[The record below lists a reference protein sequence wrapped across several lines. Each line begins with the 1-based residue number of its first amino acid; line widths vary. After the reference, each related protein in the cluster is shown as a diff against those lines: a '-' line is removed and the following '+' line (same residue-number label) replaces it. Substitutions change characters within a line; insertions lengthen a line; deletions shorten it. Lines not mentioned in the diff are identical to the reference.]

1 NVDCG
6 VLHECQLVDV
16 PCIDGICPPIPQCV
30 QMIQQ
35 RESPLKCPEGE
46 PYKISGKNLTLS
58 CTCQHQR
65 TLLEYRAREAGIS
78 SDKVFLPEC
87 DIEGSF
93 IPTQCHPG
101 TLTCWCVDPHGIE
114 VAGTRVSSPAKP
126 NCQKPLVCPAMN
138 CNLACLHGYQLNS
151 SGCPICSCRD
161 PCEEVTCSS
170 TSEECRIVH
179 VACVGE
185 PCPPLPVCLPKLENP
200 CPTGSPLT
208 VNETLVECG
217 PQGQSCPSSHKCHL
231 SPLGEYALCC
241 PKPRDVCY
249 HDRDPGVC
257 EGSIQ
262 RWHFNADKNRCEK
275 FRFGGC
281 GGNLNNFD
289 SEDECRRAC
298 PKLTS
303 CQKIRRKN
311 FIFAEKDKKITFL
324 PKCDRLTGEWLPEQ
338 CLEELGV
345 CWCVTSSGDQVPET
359 LTRGAPT
366 CQKTSRTGRLLNL
379 EFDPSRP
386 TNMICEAGQTVHMCD
401 KSICENKVCL
411 SHPGAVCRVNPCG
424 GCSFQFVDAYNA
436 PVDCEVGL
444 TDCQKQLQN
453 CNPTRDCSIDAEC
466 PGDSKCCFTGC
477 GTICLQPTE
486 SPISLGMILEAPQ
499 CHSDGSWVREQR
511 SGDLTWCVDSKGRPM
526 HETLTRGHVRCGPNG
541 QILEQM
547 SIGYVCPKGIQPM
560 VCTDECE
567 HAVCSTHPDSVC
579 IADPCNQC
587 QVSFYSANG
596 EQINCEDKC
605 SQPPSAGMCR
615 ASFKRYF
622 YNSSVNECQEFIY
635 GGCQGNDNNFPSK
648 EICESECGEKAL
660 TCDQP
665 VRVGHCNDGEAR
677 WYYNKNSRKCELFLY
692 SGCDLILCP
701 YWSVS
706 SMEPAPCSRS
716 VACQNQ
722 TCHGYPETI
731 CKVDPC
737 TCTAHFYNL
746 DGERVSCM
754 MPTESP
760 KTRLSFTF
768 EEESSSTS
776 ANMIT
781 NDIPTDKKGSVT
793 IFLEGEPTLTR
804 CELLQRHLRQTNSR
818 RYIAQCDDVG
828 RFIPTQCYSPQF
840 VESFLS
846 DDRNEVDIRNVEA
859 PNCWCVDEI
868 GRKTQPTVYFRKGE
882 RSCVVVTL
890 GFRKGNELS
899 NKLEKGNEQEIKKQ
913 VKMLLKH
920 LSAETL
926 EDDISI
932 INLPEITQV
941 KFTLLGSNKVDV
953 AYQLEDQVRRGG
965 LALRLKNEVIPA
977 DLRASWFHHQVSEPR
992 WSSPHQMQSAIRLDD
1007 SKPAPREVE
1016 MRSVIK

>member
-1 NVDCG
+1 
-6 VLHECQLVDV
+6 
-16 PCIDGICPPIPQCV
+16 
-30 QMIQQ
+30 
-35 RESPLKCPEGE
+35 
-46 PYKISGKNLTLS
+46 
-58 CTCQHQR
+58 
-65 TLLEYRAREAGIS
+65 
-78 SDKVFLPEC
+78 
-87 DIEGSF
+87 
-93 IPTQCHPG
+93 
-101 TLTCWCVDPHGIE
+101 
-114 VAGTRVSSPAKP
+114 
-126 NCQKPLVCPAMN
+126 
-138 CNLACLHGYQLNS
+138 
-151 SGCPICSCRD
+151 
-161 PCEEVTCSS
+161 
-170 TSEECRIVH
+170 
-179 VACVGE
+179 
-185 PCPPLPVCLPKLENP
+185 
-200 CPTGSPLT
+200 
-208 VNETLVECG
+208 
-217 PQGQSCPSSHKCHL
+217 
-231 SPLGEYALCC
+231 
-241 PKPRDVCY
+241 
-249 HDRDPGVC
+249 
-257 EGSIQ
+257 
-262 RWHFNADKNRCEK
+262 
-275 FRFGGC
+275 
-281 GGNLNNFD
+281 
-289 SEDECRRAC
+289 
-298 PKLTS
+298 
-303 CQKIRRKN
+303 
-311 FIFAEKDKKITFL
+311 
-324 PKCDRLTGEWLPEQ
+324 
-338 CLEELGV
+338 
-345 CWCVTSSGDQVPET
+345 
-359 LTRGAPT
+359 
-366 CQKTSRTGRLLNL
+366 
-379 EFDPSRP
+379 
-386 TNMICEAGQTVHMCD
+386 MICEAGQTVHMCD

-453 CNPTRDCSIDAEC
+453 VLNSPAFERPNRILTDLNSKLGWSSEDIDNTYQQSEDETDEIPVAGVNIHSTDDTRIKRQIDLKATHLENPILERGLLDPIDIDVPDTKTPPLNYQDVDGDYVNEKEPPAKPGTCPSLMKDFSLLQCNPTRDCSIDAEC

-648 EICESECGEKAL
+648 QICKSECGEKAL

-692 SGCDLILCP
+692 SGCGANDNNFPTKEACENTCPDLILCP

-754 MPTESP
+754 MPTDSP

-882 RSCVVVTL
+882 RSCDVVSVESVVVTL

-913 VKMLLKH
+913 MKMLLKH

-1007 SKPAPREVE
+1007 SKPAPREVVSE
-1016 MRSVIK
+1016 AIVLAPPYLAVTVVFTVISAILVCALVISVVLYRRHATGQYPKNHRGSLQSLAFSDTSLDRRSIGSRFSDNSRSYSLGGGTTPPLSIRRQNITTIEEEYRSAMH